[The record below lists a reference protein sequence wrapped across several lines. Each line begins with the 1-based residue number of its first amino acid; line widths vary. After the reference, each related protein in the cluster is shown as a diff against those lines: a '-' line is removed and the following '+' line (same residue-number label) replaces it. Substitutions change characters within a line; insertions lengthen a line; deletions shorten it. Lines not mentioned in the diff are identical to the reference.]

1 MSYEFYSHLI
11 AIGIACTGMFSNSH
25 NPKSLIYNSFIKQ
38 LCVSDKLSTKPV
50 HCILKPVNPKE
61 FLRNIKRM
69 KSLFS
74 HLKIVRS
81 CKYT

>member
-1 MSYEFYSHLI
+1 MSYEFYFHLI
-11 AIGIACTGMFSNSH
+11 ATEITCTGMFSISH

-38 LCVSDKLSTKPV
+38 LCVFDKLSTKPV
-50 HCILKPVNPKE
+50 HCVLKSVNPKE
-61 FLRNIKRM
+61 FLRNVKRM